1 MAYALIPVAFIAGV
15 VLSEKVKTA
24 LSALKDKLASKVEA
38 KVAEVKEK
46 L

>member
-1 MAYALIPVAFIAGV
+1 MAYFLIPVAFIAGV
-15 VLSEKVKTA
+15 VLADKVKTA
-24 LSALKDKLASKVEA
+24 LSALKAKMVALFAA